1 VNIGQRIALA
11 SIRHRRAIYGAAAII
26 PMVIIALAVIP
37 TFFNVPV
44 LNPIRVDVDPENML
58 SPDEPVRQA
67 HQRLLKQFGLGE
79 IIAVGIVNEKH
90 PNGVFNVTSLTRA
103 YELAEYAKTL
113 TWEKDGKQV
122 GVIEIDMFA
131 PSTVDNIEQGA
142 EGSVRFE
149 YLMAQ
154 PPKTDQEALAIRSK
168 MQKMPFFRGTLISED
183 NQALALYIPLTD
195 KKLSREIYEK
205 LLEKIATFKG
215 DEQYYMGGLPVVQD
229 VFAMEIW
236 TQLGMA
242 GPGSMFLIM
251 GLMFMFFRR
260 MRLVMMPII
269 IANIAVIVGQGMLVI
284 CGFDIHLMSS
294 EIPIFVMTIAVL
306 DSIHIL
312 SEFHDRYQ
320 EVRDTQKA
328 IVDVM
333 KGLFIPLFY
342 VFITTVVGFAAEALT
357 PLPPLRVFGLFVAF
371 GVTVGWVLTVTLLPA
386 YLSSIDPSVLD
397 SLGSK
402 ATAEEIASRSIVGR
416 LMRATGKFA
425 FRFAKPI
432 VVVALL
438 VSVATGLGIPRLEMN
453 DNPANW
459 FAKSHPLA
467 IADREMNKHFGGT
480 YMAYLELKATN
491 ADYTPDTFASQFGKL
506 LQARGAEL
514 AAGDP
519 KATEVFA
526 SVASMAKEVAPQHK
540 SAAAALGALV
550 EGVRKKRE
558 AAPDTEAW
566 AQALD
571 FVDAAQQ
578 QEHVF
583 KRPDVLRW
591 LEDLQKVLDATDGVG
606 KTTSVVDL
614 IKLVHRELQLG
625 KEEAYRIPDTREAV
639 AQTMI
644 TFLGSHR
651 PNDLWHYV
659 TPDYQSVSIWVQ
671 VKTGDNQDMQ
681 KIVGAVDSYMAKT
694 KAPVAVAHQW
704 FGLTYI
710 NIVWQDKIVGGMA
723 RAFACSYIACLIL
736 VMLLFRSIRW
746 GLLCMLP
753 LSVTIVALYG
763 GLGLMGLRYDAP
775 TAVLSALSLGLA
787 IDFAI
792 HFLARSRDF
801 QLHHPDWES
810 VSKEVFGEPARALIR
825 NIVVIAAG
833 FLPLVIPPIIP
844 YKVTGLLMA
853 TIMLLSGVSTL
864 VILPATVRLLERPL
878 FAVRHDRPET
888 WRVPVAAALGTAALI
903 VLTTDEFVNVGTVY
917 LAVVGVLSAIV
928 LTFFYR
934 WLLRIM
940 YGKV

>member
-1 VNIGQRIALA
+1 VNIGQRVALA
-11 SIRHRRAIYGAAAII
+11 SIRNRRKIYVAAAII
-26 PMVIIALAVIP
+26 PMVVIALAVIP

-79 IIAVGIVNEKH
+79 IVAVGIINDKH

-113 TWEKDGKQV
+113 TWQKDGKQV
-122 GVIEIDMFA
+122 GVIEVDIFA

-142 EGSVRFE
+142 EGVVKFE
-149 YLMAQ
+149 YLMPE
-154 PPKTDQEALAIRSK
+154 PPKTEEAALAIRDK
-168 MQKMPFFRGTLISED
+168 MARMPFFRGTLISED
-183 NQALALYIPLTD
+183 NKALALYIPLTD
-195 KKLSREIYEK
+195 KKLSRQVYEK

-215 DEQYYMGGLPVVQD
+215 DEKIYMGGLPVVQD

-251 GLMFMFFRR
+251 GLMWMFFRR
-260 MRLVMMPII
+260 MRLIMMPII

-312 SEFHDRYQ
+312 SEFHDKYQ
-320 EVRDTQKA
+320 EVRNTEKA

-333 KGLFIPLFY
+333 KGLFVPLFY

-386 YLSSIDPSVLD
+386 YLSSLDPSVLD

-425 FRFAKPI
+425 YRFAKPI

-438 VSVATGLGIPRLEMN
+438 VSVATGFGIPKLEMN

-467 IADREMNKHFGGT
+467 IADREMNKHFSGV

-491 ADYTPDTFASQFGKL
+491 ADYTPEGFAAQFGKL

-526 SVASMAKEVAPQHK
+526 SVASMAKEVALQHK
-540 SAAAALGALV
+540 TPAAALGALV
-550 EGVRKKRE
+550 EAVRKKRE
-558 AAPDTEAW
+558 VDPGTEAW

-591 LEDLQKVLDATDGVG
+591 VEGLQKELEATNRVG
-606 KTTSVVDL
+606 KTTSVVEL
-614 IKLVHRELQLG
+614 VKVVHRELRLG
-625 KEEAYRIPDTREAV
+625 KAEEYRIPDTREAV

-651 PNDLWHYV
+651 PNDFWHYV
-659 TPDYQSVSIWVQ
+659 TPDYQSASVWVQ

-681 KIVGAVDSYMAKT
+681 KVVAAVDKYMATT
-694 KAPVAVAHQW
+694 KPPVALTPQW

-723 RAFACSYIACLIL
+723 RAFACSYIACLVL
-736 VMLLFRSIRW
+736 VMLLFRSVRW

-787 IDFAI
+787 IDFSI

-801 QLHHPDWES
+801 QLNHSRWED
-810 VSKEVFGEPARALIR
+810 VSREVFGEPARALLR
-825 NIVVIAAG
+825 NVVVLAAG

-853 TIMLLSGVSTL
+853 TIMLLSGVTTL
-864 VILPATVRLLERPL
+864 VILPAAMRVLEKPL
-878 FAVRHDRPET
+878 FAVRQDRPAT
-888 WRVPVAAALGTAALI
+888 YRVPVAAALGTAALI
-903 VLTTDEFVNVGTVY
+903 VLTTDEFVNVSIGF
-917 LAVVGVLSAIV
+917 LAGVGVASVIA

-934 WLLRIM
+934 WLLRVM
-940 YGKV
+940 YGKL

>member
-1 VNIGQRIALA
+1 
-11 SIRHRRAIYGAAAII
+11 
-26 PMVIIALAVIP
+26 MVIIALAVIP
-37 TFFNVPV
+37 TFFKVPL

-58 SPDEPVRQA
+58 SEDEPVRQA

-79 IIAVGIVNEKH
+79 IIAVGIVNDKNA
-90 PNGVFNVTSLTRA
+90 NGVFNVNSLTRA

-122 GVIEIDMFA
+122 GVIEIDIFA

-142 EGSVRFE
+142 EGSVKFE
-149 YLMAQ
+149 WLMSQ
-154 PPKTDQEALAIRSK
+154 PPKTEQEALAIRTK
-168 MQKMPFFRGTLISED
+168 MQRLPFFRGTLISED
-183 NQALALYIPLTD
+183 NQALALYIPLTN
-195 KKLSREIYEK
+195 KKLSRQVYEK

-215 DEQYYMGGLPVVQD
+215 DERYYMGGLPVVQD

-251 GLMFMFFRR
+251 GLMFLFFRR
-260 MRLVMMPII
+260 MRLVIMPIL

-294 EIPIFVMTIAVL
+294 EIPIFVMVIAVL

-312 SEFHDRYQ
+312 SEFHDKYQ
-320 EVRDTQKA
+320 EVRDPEKA

-333 KGLFIPLFY
+333 KGIFIPLFY

-371 GVTVGWVLTVTLLPA
+371 GVSVGWLLTVTMLPA
-386 YLSSIDPSVLD
+386 YLSSLDPSMLD
-397 SLGSK
+397 SLGKK
-402 ATAEEIASRSIVGR
+402 ATAEEISSRSFVGR
-416 LMRATGKFA
+416 LMRATGRFA
-425 FRFAKPI
+425 FRYAKPI
-432 VVVALL
+432 LIVTVLL
-438 VSVATGLGIPRLEMN
+438 SVGTGLGIPKLEMN

-459 FAKSHPLA
+459 FAKSHPLR

-491 ADYTPDTFASQFGKL
+491 ADYTPDGFAAQFGKL
-506 LQARGAEL
+506 AQARGAEL
-514 AAGDP
+514 AASDP
-519 KATEVFA
+519 KAPEVFA
-526 SVASMAKEVAPQHK
+526 AVASMAKEVAPQHK
-540 SAAAALGALV
+540 SAAAALGGLV
-550 EGVRKKRE
+550 ERVRKQRE
-558 AAPDTEAW
+558 AEPGTEAW

-571 FVDAAQQ
+571 FVDTAQQ

-591 LEDLQKVLDATDGVG
+591 VEGLQRVLEATDRVG
-606 KTTSVVDL
+606 KTTAVTDL
-614 IKLVHRELQLG
+614 IKVVHRELRLG
-625 KEEAYRIPDTREAV
+625 KDEAYRIPDTREAV

-651 PNDLWHYV
+651 PNDFWHYV
-659 TPDYQSVSIWVQ
+659 TPDFQSASIWVQ

-681 KIVGAVDSYMAKT
+681 KVVNAASSYMATT
-694 KAPVAVAHQW
+694 KAPVAITHQW

-723 RAFACSYIACLIL
+723 RAFTCSYIACLVL
-736 VMLLFRSIRW
+736 VILLFRSVRW

-753 LSVTIVALYG
+753 LTVTLVALYG
-763 GLGLMGLRYDAP
+763 GLGLLGLRYDAP

-787 IDFAI
+787 VDFAI

-801 QLHHPDWES
+801 QLNHPHWED
-810 VSKEVFGEPARALIR
+810 VSKEVFGEPARALLR

-833 FLPLVIPPIIP
+833 FMPLVIPPIIP

-853 TIMLLSGVSTL
+853 TIMLLAGVTTL
-864 VILPATVRLLERPL
+864 VILPATMRLLERPL

-888 WRVPVAAALGTAALI
+888 YRVPVVSAVGTAVLA
-903 VLTTDEFVNVGTVY
+903 VLTIDEFMDVSIGF
-917 LAVVGVLSAIV
+917 LAATGVVSIV
-928 LTFFYR
+928 AFTFIYR

-940 YGKV
+940 YGKL